1 MVDSG
6 TAANPEVAW
15 RHGSLSWAG
24 RVPERARS
32 APGRLGLSCFST
44 GDLFPSEIEARTPS
58 ARSSNGTSPPGI
70 SREASAV
77 SEA

>member
-1 MVDSG
+1 MAAWLIVLGGQGAG
-6 TAANPEVAW
+6 T
-15 RHGSLSWAG
+15 G

-32 APGRLGLSCFST
+32 APGRLGVSCFAT